1 MRKMDSLIHDAL
13 RTGSANS
20 SAAPAR
26 EFKSEDIK
34 IKVIGVGGAGTNTVH
49 RLHKMGINSA
59 ETIAINTDVNHLRTI
74 EADKRVLIGKQ
85 ITRGLGAGGFP
96 EVGMKAAES
105 SREQLK
111 ELIGDSQLVFICAGM
126 GGGTGTG
133 AAPVV
138 ARIAKEAGAI
148 TVAMVTYPFA
158 LERARLDKADWG
170 LDELRQAAD
179 TVVVIDNNRLVS
191 YVPNLPMNQAF
202 AVADTLVARA
212 VKGIS
217 DTVML
222 PSLMNIDFA
231 DLRMIMGDAG
241 VAAIS
246 IGEASGANRVEGA
259 IKTTLEHPL
268 LDVDYAG
275 SKGAL
280 ILINGGPQLAL
291 GEAVK
296 IGEGITESFDK
307 NAYVKWGAR
316 ISPDLGDKVIVTSI
330 VTGVTSPHI
339 LGRQEAAASKQRQAV
354 EQLGLKA
361 MTW

>member
-1 MRKMDSLIHDAL
+1 MDSLVQDAL
-13 RTGSANS
+13 RTASTMPTA
-20 SAAPAR
+20 SAADLHDQKVR
-26 EFKSEDIK
+26 IS
-34 IKVIGVGGAGTNTVH
+34 VIGVGGAGTNTVN
-49 RLHKMGINSA
+49 RLKTMGIESA
-59 ETIAINTDVNHLRTI
+59 ETIAINTDVNHLKMI
-74 EADKRVLIGKQ
+74 NADKRVLIGKQ
-85 ITRGLGAGGFP
+85 MTRGLGAGGFP

-105 SREQLK
+105 SRD
-111 ELIGDSQLVFICAGM
+111 ELRKLVDGAELVFITAGM

-138 ARIAKEAGAI
+138 AKIAKEQGAI
-148 TVAMVTYPFA
+148 TVGMVTYPFA

-170 LDELRQAAD
+170 LDQLRDSCD

-202 AVADTLVARA
+202 AVADTLVARS

-217 DTVML
+217 DTVTL

-231 DLRMIMGDAG
+231 DLRMIMGNAG

-246 IGEASGANRVEGA
+246 IGEGKGANRVEDS
-259 IKTTLEHPL
+259 IETTLKHPL

-280 ILINGGPQLAL
+280 LLITGGPQLSL
-291 GEAVK
+291 GDAVK
-296 IGEGITESFDK
+296 IGEGITDTFDSH
-307 NAYVKWGAR
+307 AYVKWGAR
-316 ISPDLGDKVIVTSI
+316 IDPSLGDKVVVTAI

-339 LGRQEAAASKQRQAV
+339 LGRQDAQRAAAKNAV
-354 EQLGLKA
+354 DHLGLKA
-361 MTW
+361 INF

>member
-1 MRKMDSLIHDAL
+1 MDSLVADAM
-13 RTGSANS
+13 RYAS
-20 SAAPAR
+20 STPTM
-26 EFKSEDIK
+26 EDASKNFSPEKVK
-34 IKVIGVGGAGTNTVH
+34 IQVIGVGGAGTNTVS
-49 RLHKMGINSA
+49 RLASMGITSA
-59 ETIAINTDVNHLRTI
+59 ETIAINTDANHLKMVK
-74 EADKRVLIGKQ
+74 ADKRLLIGAQ
-85 ITRGLGAGGFP
+85 TTRGLGAGGYP

-105 SREQLK
+105 SAE
-111 ELIGDSQLVFICAGM
+111 ELRKVVSGAELVFITAGM

-138 ARIAKEAGAI
+138 ARLAKEAGAI
-148 TVAMVTYPFA
+148 TVGFVTYPFA

-170 LDELRQAAD
+170 LDALREACD

-212 VKGIS
+212 VKGIA

-231 DLRMIMGDAG
+231 DLRMIMGNAG
-241 VAAIS
+241 VAAVS
-246 IGEASGANRVEGA
+246 IGEAQGTNRVQEV
-259 IKTTLEHPL
+259 IKSTLEHPL

-280 ILINGGPQLAL
+280 ILISGGSQLTL
-291 GEAVK
+291 GDAVK
-296 IGEGITESFDK
+296 VGEGITDQFDK

-316 ISPDLGDKVIVTSI
+316 LNPELGDKIVVTSI

-339 LGRQEAAASKQRQAV
+339 LGKNEAAAAKQKAAV
-354 EQLGLKA
+354 EGMGIRA
-361 MTW
+361 ITF

>member
-1 MRKMDSLIHDAL
+1 MDSLVQDAL
-13 RTGSANS
+13 KYNAQEGVKE
-20 SAAPAR
+20 APKLDMQQVR
-26 EFKSEDIK
+26 IS
-34 IKVIGVGGAGTNTVH
+34 VIGVGGAGTNTVS
-49 RLHKMGINSA
+49 RLHRMGIKSA
-59 ETIAINTDVNHLRTI
+59 RTIALNTDANHLKMI
-74 EADKRVLIGKQ
+74 EADRRVLIGKT
-85 ITRGLGAGGFP
+85 ITRGMGAGGFP
-96 EVGMKAAES
+96 EVGMKAAEA
-105 SREQLK
+105 SRD
-111 ELIGDSQLVFICAGM
+111 ELAKMVADNELVFICAGM

-138 ARIAKEAGAI
+138 ARLAKEAGAI

-170 LDELRQAAD
+170 LDALRESCD

-212 VKGIS
+212 VKGIA

-231 DLRMIMGDAG
+231 DLRMIMSDAG

-246 IGEASGANRVEGA
+246 IGEGQGTARVEA
-259 IKTTLEHPL
+259 AVKSTLEHPL
-268 LDVDYAG
+268 LDVSYAG

-280 ILINGGPQLAL
+280 ILVSGGSQLSL
-291 GEAVK
+291 GEAVR
-296 IGEGITESFDK
+296 IGEEITEEFDK

-316 ISPDLGDKVIVTSI
+316 LNPELGDKIVVTAI
-330 VTGVTSPHI
+330 VTGVHSPHI
-339 LGRQEAAASKQRQAV
+339 LGRNEMEAQKKSAAMSG
-354 EQLGLKA
+354 LGLH
-361 MTW
+361 TVTF

>member
-1 MRKMDSLIHDAL
+1 MDSLVQDAL
-13 RTGSANS
+13 KTAGRTPQEAQSK
-20 SAAPAR
+20 
-26 EFKSEDIK
+26 EFKSDEIR
-34 IKVIGVGGAGTNTVH
+34 ISVIGVGGAGTNTVH
-49 RLHKMGINSA
+49 RLHKMGITSA
-59 ETIAINTDVNHLRTI
+59 ETIAVNTDVNHLRTI

-85 ITRGLGAGGFP
+85 LTRGLGAGGFP
-96 EVGMKAAES
+96 EVGRKAAEA

-111 ELIGDSQLVFICAGM
+111 QIIGKSELVFVTAGM

-133 AAPVV
+133 AAPVI
-138 ARIAKEAGAI
+138 ARIAKEEGAI

-170 LDELRQAAD
+170 LDELREAAD

-231 DLRMIMGDAG
+231 DLRMIMGGAG

-246 IGEASGANRVEGA
+246 IGEGKGANRVDEA
-259 IKTTLEHPL
+259 VKNTLDHPL
-268 LDVDYAG
+268 LDVDYTG

-280 ILINGGPQLAL
+280 ILVSGGPQLTL
-291 GEAVK
+291 GDSIKV
-296 IGEGITESFDK
+296 GEGITESFDK

-316 ISPDLGDKVIVTSI
+316 INPELGDKIVVTAI

-339 LGRQEAAASKQRQAV
+339 LGKSEVAAQKSRTAV
-354 EQLGLKA
+354 EALGLKA
-361 MTW
+361 MSW